1 MVKKLRKYHHHENVS
16 VNITKKNINIDFDQE
31 INEETNIEKKIML
44 NTFKIIGNHAVI
56 KLLPK
61 IMKTHEIMSGR
72 PSVNVFW
79 VATVHRCSMEYSE
92 IFPKIYRSATA
103 MPLHKN

>member
-44 NTFKIIGNHAVI
+44 NTFKITGNHAVI

-61 IMKTHEIMSGR
+61 IMKTHEIMWGR
-72 PSVNVFW
+72 PSVNVF
-79 VATVHRCSMEYSE
+79 
-92 IFPKIYRSATA
+92 
-103 MPLHKN
+103 